1 MFQIKLLIVLLFW
14 ILTFIILTSCT
25 CVKQT
30 SYISDNEY
38 DGTDAIIKGKV
49 VYTKLMDN
57 KTHSFTVFTILENYT
72 PTVKE
77 KVLKVISPID
87 EEACGVQFEVNQ
99 NWLLFAY
106 KNDAMYTTN
115 RCTRSMEFI
124 PQDEYES
131 YADSFIKKYHKNLV
145 YLKSKQD

>member
-14 ILTFIILTSCT
+14 ILTFIILASCT
-25 CVKQT
+25 CVKQS
-30 SYISDNEY
+30 SYISDIEY
-38 DGTDAIIKGKV
+38 GGTDAIIKGKV

-87 EEACGVQFEVNQ
+87 EEEDYLIEDILQRAFQNLQIERQKPAFDIDFYACVNK
-99 NWLLFAY
+99 WS
-106 KNDAMYTTN
+106 K
-115 RCTRSMEFI
+115 
-124 PQDEYES
+124 P
-131 YADSFIKKYHKNLV
+131 K
-145 YLKSKQD
+145 LKD